1 MQALYAQ
8 LLVGLI
14 NGSFYALLSLGLAVI
29 FGMLNIINFAHGAL
43 YMMGAFCAYFLL
55 NLTGIGYWSALIIAP
70 IVVGIFGMILERTM
84 LQWLAG
90 LDHLYGLLLTF
101 GIALIVQ
108 GVFQNYFGS
117 SGLPYRDPR
126 SKLKGGMN
134 LGFMFLP
141 IYRGWVVIFSLVVCI
156 ATWYLIEKTRLG
168 ANLRAATENPTLVRA
183 FGINVPRMITL
194 TYGLGVGLAAL
205 AGVLSAPINQ
215 VRPLMGADLIIVVFA
230 VVVIGG
236 MGSIMGSIIT
246 GFALGVIEGL
256 TKYFY
261 PEASNTVVFVLM
273 VLVLLVKP
281 TGLTG
286 RAA

>member
-55 NLTGIGYWSALIIAP
+55 NIAGIGYWPALILAP
-70 IVVGIFGMILERTM
+70 IAVGIFGMILERTM

-101 GIALIVQ
+101 GMALIIQ
-108 GVFQNYFGS
+108 GLFQNSFGS
-117 SGLPYRDPR
+117 SGLPYAIPEI
-126 SKLKGGMN
+126 LTGGVN

-141 IYRGWVVIFSLVVCI
+141 IYRGWVVVFSLIVCI

-168 ANLRAATENPTLVRA
+168 A
-183 FGINVPRMITL
+183 
-194 TYGLGVGLAAL
+194 Y
-205 AGVLSAPINQ
+205 
-215 VRPLMGADLIIVVFA
+215 
-230 VVVIGG
+230 
-236 MGSIMGSIIT
+236 
-246 GFALGVIEGL
+246 
-256 TKYFY
+256 
-261 PEASNTVVFVLM
+261 
-273 VLVLLVKP
+273 
-281 TGLTG
+281 
-286 RAA
+286 